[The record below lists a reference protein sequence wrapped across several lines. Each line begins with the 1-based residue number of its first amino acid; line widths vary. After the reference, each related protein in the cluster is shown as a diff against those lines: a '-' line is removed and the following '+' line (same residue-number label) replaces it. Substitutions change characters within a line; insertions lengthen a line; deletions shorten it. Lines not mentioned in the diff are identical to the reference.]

1 MDKVDINYDIS
12 GHGFSSFVDNS
23 NTFPIQK
30 AIKAKLGEW
39 LQSKK
44 RKWGPLVPWKHIQN
58 NCSRT
63 FGKSKGNIMSNPL
76 GMAECM
82 DRELLVLNSN
92 LEMHYSTSPSLLSYS
107 SFELCAAARYQ

>member
-1 MDKVDINYDIS
+1 VN
-12 GHGFSSFVDNS
+12 NS
-23 NTFPIQK
+23 NTFPIQE

-58 NCSRT
+58 DCSRT
-63 FGKSKGNIMSNPL
+63 KGNIVSNQL

-82 DRELLVLNSN
+82 DRELLFPNSN
-92 LEMHYSTSPSLLSYS
+92 LDMHYSTSPILLSY
-107 SFELCAAARYQ
+107 SFELCAAARYR